1 MSKSQLKQDLNVLEY
16 YNFKK
21 RGYFV
26 DIGASD
32 GISLS
37 NTYMLEKDYNWNG
50 ICVEPIL
57 NDFNILI
64 SNRKN
69 SICVNKAVYNISDTK
84 MKFAIKNFNM
94 CSGLIETMDNQVI
107 IDNKVYDSCIIKEI
121 YDLYKA
127 NPKLYN
133 QEHIDIFNKVN
144 KVKHNLDW
152 LQLFADDLVNINSQ
166 YEQKRIKSELALRT
180 MREVLK
186 SRKVRMNWENYNL
199 DKVEDF
205 QAIITNPQDECEV

>member
-107 IDNKVYDSCIIKEI
+107 IDNKVYDRSVNYDLKEI
-121 YDLYKA
+121 IDVYTITLNDLLEQSNA
-127 NPKLYN
+127 PLY
-133 QEHIDIFNKVN
+133 IDYLS
-144 KVKHNLDW
+144 LDT
-152 LQLFADDLVNINSQ
+152 
-166 YEQKRIKSELALRT
+166 EGSEL
-180 MREVLK
+180 EILK
-186 SRKVRMNWENYNL
+186 SVDFSRYKFGIIDVEHNFVEPRRSQIRNLLESNGYKFNVENNFDDNYILIQKN
-199 DKVEDF
+199 
-205 QAIITNPQDECEV
+205 NS